1 MKTKV
6 NTKKKV
12 STKPKSKALK
22 KGAVSGSDYVRYR
35 YSGKSSSTFWD
46 IVNSL
51 KGADRQ
57 EMYALGCVL
66 QNVEEDVLITLRNI
80 NSKYVSGK

>member
-1 MKTKV
+1 MKKKSS
-6 NTKKKV
+6 TKKKAANRIKPVV
-12 STKPKSKALK
+12 SSSA
-22 KGAVSGSDYVRYR
+22 YVRYR

-46 IVNSL
+46 IVNGL

-66 QNVEEDVLITLRNI
+66 QNVEEDVLRTLRNI
-80 NSKYVSGK
+80 DSKYVRGK

>member
-1 MKTKV
+1 MKNKKTKV
-6 NTKKKV
+6 K
-12 STKPKSKALK
+12 SKPKTKALNK
-22 KGAVSGSDYVRYR
+22 ALVSSSAYVRYR

-51 KGADRQ
+51 EGADRQ

-66 QNVEEDVLITLRNI
+66 QNVEEDVLRTLRNI
-80 NSKYVSGK
+80 DAKYVRGK

>member
-1 MKTKV
+1 MKKKAS
-6 NTKKKV
+6 TKKKAANRIKPVV
-12 STKPKSKALK
+12 SSSA
-22 KGAVSGSDYVRYR
+22 YVRYH

-51 KGADRQ
+51 PKNADRQ

-66 QNVEEDVLITLRNI
+66 QNVEEDVLRTLMNI
-80 NSKYVSGK
+80 NSKYVRGK

>member
-1 MKTKV
+1 MKNKKTKV
-6 NTKKKV
+6 K
-12 STKPKSKALK
+12 STPKTKALNK
-22 KGAVSGSDYVRYR
+22 ALVSSSAYVRYR

-51 KGADRQ
+51 PKDADRQ

-66 QNVEEDVLITLRNI
+66 QNVEEDVLRTLRNI
-80 NSKYVSGK
+80 NSKYVRGK

>member
-1 MKTKV
+1 MKKQ
-6 NTKKKV
+6 KKKKIKVASKPVV
-12 STKPKSKALK
+12 SSSA
-22 KGAVSGSDYVRYR
+22 YVRYR

-66 QNVEEDVLITLRNI
+66 QNVEEDVLRTLRNI
-80 NSKYVSGK
+80 DAKYVRGK